1 MASFLNQPDFTAG
14 GVQFAAWATGVE
26 NDDLR
31 LISLSLTTE
40 RTLTAVFF
48 SSDKD
53 RNVRFTFLDARAFRV
68 LDEGGLLQLWAASK
82 TTSRPAE
89 TTFRVRGHAWQA
101 ESPLAWVHGSD
112 ETGFS
117 YLVATD
123 WDCLEVVV
131 SEPPT
136 IEMLEDDR

>member
-1 MASFLNQPDFTAG
+1 MASFLNQPDLTAG
-14 GVQFAAWATGVE
+14 GVEFAAWATGVE

-40 RTLTAVFF
+40 RTLTVVFF

-53 RNVRFTFLDARAFRV
+53 RNVRFTFQDARAFRV
-68 LDEGGLLQLWAASK
+68 VDEGGLLELWAASNS
-82 TTSRPAE
+82 TPRPAQ
-89 TTFRVRGHAWQA
+89 TTFLVRGHAWQA
-101 ESPLAWVHGSD
+101 ESPLAWFHGSD
-112 ETGFS
+112 DTGYS

-131 SEPPT
+131 SEPPA
-136 IEMLEDDR
+136 IEVLEDDR